1 MSMLIS
7 ALISEVVGI
16 FVCIFGM
23 WCFIRGQ
30 QNGLQMARKEIPV
43 QIRNP
48 VQAAVEGIQ
57 DVAKDVKDSKRIADY
72 NTQVQNMQNF
82 SGELPTDRG
91 L

>member
-1 MSMLIS
+1 
-7 ALISEVVGI
+7 
-16 FVCIFGM
+16 M

-30 QNGLQMARKEIPV
+30 QNALQMYHKELPT

-48 VQAAVEGIQ
+48 VQVAVEGIQ

-82 SGELPTDRG
+82 SGELETDKVV
-91 L
+91 

>member
-1 MSMLIS
+1 MIEILIS
-7 ALISEVVGI
+7 VPVGMI
-16 FVCIFGM
+16 ICIFGM

-48 VQAAVEGIQ
+48 VQVAVEGIQ

-82 SGELPTDRG
+82 SGELETDKVV
-91 L
+91 

>member
-1 MSMLIS
+1 MIDVLIS
-7 ALISEVVGI
+7 AAAGI

-30 QNGLQMARKEIPV
+30 QNALQMARKEIPV

-48 VQAAVEGIQ
+48 VQVAVEGIQ
-57 DVAKDVKDSKRIADY
+57 DVAKDVKDSKRITDY

-82 SGELPTDRG
+82 SGELETDKVV
-91 L
+91 